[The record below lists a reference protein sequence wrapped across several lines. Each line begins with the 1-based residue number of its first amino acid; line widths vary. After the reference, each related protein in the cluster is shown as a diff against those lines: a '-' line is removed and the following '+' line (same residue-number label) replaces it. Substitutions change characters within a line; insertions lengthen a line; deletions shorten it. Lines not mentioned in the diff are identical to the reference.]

1 MEKIGHKM
9 LAFILALCLIIPTS
23 SVFAIDGEGIER
35 VEPPQIEEIKEE
47 APAEEPAEEVK
58 EEIKEEPQEVKE
70 EVKEKSQEKIE
81 EVKEES
87 KEEPKEVKEEPL
99 KISKNTIVTNSTT
112 KDELTIHGVNIIRV
126 DNQDENVP
134 IHSTEESSIKTQ
146 TVSEGSTKQFYGISN
161 NSKLSYGCE
170 RLYVTYTPLQE
181 TAQNG
186 RKDTALILTSKDAEP
201 IFYDEIPANKSIVK
215 INYQGNGIVKIIYA
229 DEHTEELTDTKDI
242 YLAPVYSQ
250 TPIVK
255 LKYNYIDNIS
265 TGSGSWSNLNSFISI
280 THTFSNP
287 EFKSPN
293 LTKDFYQFKYWKND
307 ETEEYFYDGDSYT
320 YTAPNGKVD
329 TVINTYAYWQPAV
342 KVNLYNGTELF
353 DTKSSFE
360 SINSIDFDKL
370 ADTDTKQFIGWF
382 DENGQIADIYN
393 APAITK
399 ENNSVLTINLF
410 AKFKEIIPPQPDPEP
425 EPTPEPIPTPGPAPE
440 VKPTPEPVPEPTP
453 GPTPVTPTKPT
464 EPKKDNTVV
473 KKQTTTTTATTTET
487 YTETRVISPLPTP
500 RAAESIVEE
509 SKTPLAKP
517 QGTWALLNLILT
529 IISCLIAIIL
539 LFVKKK
545 SENDE
550 YTDEEEKDICSMRRF
565 KIFSI
570 LFGIVSIIVFI
581 FTEDMTMSMVWVD
594 RWTILMAIFT
604 GIEIAN
610 IFIIRQK
617 AQGKETE
624 GEE

>member
-1 MEKIGHKM
+1 M
-9 LAFILALCLIIPTS
+9 
-23 SVFAIDGEGIER
+23 
-35 VEPPQIEEIKEE
+35 
-47 APAEEPAEEVK
+47 
-58 EEIKEEPQEVKE
+58 
-70 EVKEKSQEKIE
+70 
-81 EVKEES
+81 
-87 KEEPKEVKEEPL
+87 
-99 KISKNTIVTNSTT
+99 
-112 KDELTIHGVNIIRV
+112 
-126 DNQDENVP
+126 P

-146 TVSEGSTKQFYGISN
+146 TVSKGSTKQFYGISN
-161 NSKLSYGCE
+161 NFKLSYGCE
-170 RLYVTYTPLQE
+170 RLYVKYTPLQE

-186 RKDTALILTSKDAEP
+186 RKDTALILSSKDAEP

-215 INYQGNGIVKIIYA
+215 INYQGNGIVKITYA
-229 DEHTEELTDTKDI
+229 DNHTEELTDTKDI

-255 LKYNYIDNIS
+255 LEYNYIDNIS
-265 TGSGSWSNLNSFISI
+265 TGSGSWSNLNSFVSM

-287 EFKSPN
+287 ESKSPN
-293 LTKDFYQFKYWKND
+293 LTKDSYQFKYWKND

-320 YTAPNGKVD
+320 YIAPNGKVN

-353 DTKSSFE
+353 DTKLSFE
-360 SINSIDFDKL
+360 SINSIDFEKL
-370 ADTDTKQFIGWF
+370 TDTDTKQFIGWF
-382 DENGQIADIYN
+382 DENGQIADVYN

-410 AKFKEIIPPQPDPEP
+410 AKFKEITPPQPDPES
-425 EPTPEPIPTPGPAPE
+425 TPES
-440 VKPTPEPVPEPTP
+440 
-453 GPTPVTPTKPT
+453 TPTT
-464 EPKKDNTVV
+464 PKKDNTTV
-473 KKQTTTTTATTTET
+473 KKQTIVTTET

-500 RAAESIVEE
+500 KAAKPTIED
-509 SKTPLAKP
+509 SKIPLAKP

-529 IISCLIAIIL
+529 IVSCLIAIIL

-550 YTDEEEKDICSMRRF
+550 YTDEEEKDIRSMRRF
-565 KIFSI
+565 KFFSI

-581 FTEDMTMSMVWVD
+581 FTEDMTMPMVWID
-594 RWTILMAIFT
+594 KWTILMAIFT

-617 AQGKETE
+617 AQEEETE
-624 GEE
+624 EEE